1 MTNPAERLAD
11 LHAHVAREVGDL
23 LVSASLHSAS
33 DTSLAD
39 SVALAGDLLRLVEAV
54 LIDGVGDLAERSRSL
69 SRDERL
75 TSRLGCH
82 DLNEL
87 VQRLTRCSAATA
99 SKLGKAQKAVA
110 IEWDP
115 IGGDARPAP
124 LPALRTAMLHGDVGV
139 DGVLAIAGPLL
150 AMGDRVS
157 REQVLLADEILAAQ
171 ARGEGPDAAPPACA
185 DLLKLQAQV
194 WAVALDQDGAEPAER
209 DSAFHRGVTLGRA
222 RNGIIPI
229 HGGLMAEVAAQLQRI
244 FDSVGAPR
252 AGRVTFDDPDKLGL
266 AEETDAADGAF
277 LDDRSRAQRQHD
289 ALAMALS
296 VAAATRDL
304 PTIGG
309 AAPTLIVSVREQD
322 LGAEDAWAHAEGV
335 EQPLTMKA
343 ARHVA
348 CSGVIQRVV
357 LGGDGRILRLGTE
370 ERVFNRHQRR
380 AIGLRDGGCI
390 IPGCN
395 VPLAWCEIHHVLE
408 HAEGGPTHTDNGVP
422 LCWHHHRF
430 IDSGPWRIRM
440 NRGVPE
446 VQAPSWFD
454 PSMRWRPVT
463 KARTRMLDLIEL
475 RT

>member
-1 MTNPAERLAD
+1 MDNPAERLAD
-11 LHAHVAREVGDL
+11 LRAQVAHEVGAL
-23 LVSASLHSAS
+23 LAGASLHSAS
-33 DTSLAD
+33 DSALAD
-39 SVALAGDLLRLVEAV
+39 SVALAGDLLRLVEAA
-54 LIDGVGDLAERSRSL
+54 LIDGVGELAERSRSL
-69 SRDERL
+69 ARDERL

-99 SKLGKAQKAVA
+99 SKLGRAEKAVA
-110 IEWDP
+110 SEWDP
-115 IGGDARPAP
+115 IGGDARPAR
-124 LPALRTAMLHGDVGV
+124 LPALRSAMLDGDVGV

-150 AMGDRVS
+150 EMRDRVS
-157 REQVLLADEILAAQ
+157 RQLVLQADEILAAQ
-171 ARGEGPDAAPPACA
+171 ARGDGPDAAPPACA

-209 DSAFHRGVTLGRA
+209 DSVFHRGVTLGRV

-229 HGGLMAEVAAQLQRI
+229 HGGLMPEVAAQLQRI

-252 AGRVTFDDPDKLGL
+252 AGRVTFDDPDRLGPTDQ
-266 AEETDAADGAF
+266 EDAADGAF

-289 ALAMALS
+289 ALATALS
-296 VAAATRDL
+296 TAAATRDL

-309 AAPTLIVSVREQD
+309 AAPTLVVSVREQD
-322 LGAEDAWAHAEGV
+322 LDAEHGWAHAEGM
-335 EQPLTMKA
+335 EQPVSAKE
-343 ARHVA
+343 ARHIA

-357 LGGDGRILRLGTE
+357 LGRNGRILRIGTE

-380 AIGLRDGGCI
+380 AIGLRDGGCV
-390 IPGCN
+390 IPGCT
-395 VPLAWCEIHHVLE
+395 VPAAWCEIHHVAE
-408 HAEGGPTHTDNGVP
+408 HAKGGPTHTDNGVL
-422 LCWHHHRF
+422 LCWHHPRF
-430 IDSGPWRIRM
+430 IDTGPWRIRM

-463 KARTRMLDLIEL
+463 KSPTRMLEMVG
-475 RT
+475 R